1 LNSRDRW
8 PPARI
13 STGKESGLNRSTL
26 LVILSVFM
34 HIPRPSLAQQPTVDP
49 DEGTLSSIKPRIP
62 EPMVFDLI
70 RPLGAQRGEFEVN
83 SLFRYS
89 PRDRPARLLWAPEI
103 EYAFLDGYGIEFE
116 LPLENGHIDSW
127 KGAIQGT
134 LPGPWKKTFI
144 HGWQA
149 LGEVSH
155 QSKQSRVNLLYL
167 AGLRW
172 RQNWSAFSMTGVER
186 ERETSAAHAF
196 LGNYSLFFHRRDTVT
211 YGLESNIKGRGNSGR
226 GLLLM
231 PQMQFRKSRLNLQ
244 VGAGWRWHNGTSGP
258 QVGWRL
264 SREF

>member
-1 LNSRDRW
+1 VSSCTYLDPRWRNNQPSTPTKALSPASNREYRNRWCSTSFGPSARNAESSRSIRCF
-8 PPARI
+8 ATAQE
-13 STGKESGLNRSTL
+13 TG
-26 LVILSVFM
+26 
-34 HIPRPSLAQQPTVDP
+34 
-49 DEGTLSSIKPRIP
+49 
-62 EPMVFDLI
+62 
-70 RPLGAQRGEFEVN
+70 PL
-83 SLFRYS
+83 
-89 PRDRPARLLWAPEI
+89 
-103 EYAFLDGYGIEFE
+103 AFLDGYGIEFE